1 MKLKC
6 QKDQEQ
12 NKFDF
17 CILQFSFFNGVQRQ
31 VVLIFHKLQIVLK
44 ELRETLYWLRL
55 IKKSKLVSSATLEV
69 LIQEAK
75 ELTNIIAKSIVT
87 AKKK

>member
-1 MKLKC
+1 MM
-6 QKDQEQ
+6 Q
-12 NKFDF
+12 N
-17 CILQFSFFNGVQRQ
+17 SGN
-31 VVLIFHKLQIVLK
+31 
-44 ELRETLYWLRL
+44 
-55 IKKSKLVSSATLEV
+55 KSKLVSSATLEV